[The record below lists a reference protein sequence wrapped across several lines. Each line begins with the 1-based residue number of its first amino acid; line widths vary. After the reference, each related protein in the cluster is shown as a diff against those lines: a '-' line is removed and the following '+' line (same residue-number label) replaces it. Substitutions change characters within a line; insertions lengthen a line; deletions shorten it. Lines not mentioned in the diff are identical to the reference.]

1 MKITIT
7 KDDGTVIEMYDLTD
21 EIRRHK
27 EECLRRQE
35 LMDSPNVFGTEK
47 IAKIIVCN
55 ALESIKDRLKIW
67 RDGL

>member
-1 MKITIT
+1 MKITVC
-7 KDDGTVIEMYDLTD
+7 KDDGTVIKIYDLTD
-21 EIRRHK
+21 EMKRHK

-47 IAKIIVCN
+47 IAKIIVCD
-55 ALESIKDRLKIW
+55 ALESIKNRLKIW